1 MLLEKCTGIQKSE
14 FLCWNPTITTVIHY
28 VGVIPG
34 FPKSPRCILQLVLLT
49 GLTHIFAH
57 TLKDVWHQPIH
68 APEEEQTTAQW
79 QVARTTTDNV
89 QLSWSTFFCD
99 VWHIRWAYRLQQ
111 VWELEAEGRFRAHC
125 NTMYEDISEKILN
138 IESCCLQSCRK
149 KKTILYLKIVVLHI
163 FAHCAAFAAA
173 PTFKADFFFVLFSLF
188 YICSLKN
195 PIWFPF
201 CLVLHIRW
209 FKQRMGW
216 WWSKSLTFTQA
227 SPWAF
232 WNNLVSGHIAKTFRM
247 SCALGWTFRWWNFPE
262 LHQQRSEFVASPGD
276 KRNDWAAEQQQVQVL
291 ESGQQRETHL

>member
-1 MLLEKCTGIQKSE
+1 MCTPSSVAIGEVHRNTKVWISLLESYYNNCYS
-14 FLCWNPTITTVIHY
+14 LCWGNSRISKVTQVH
-28 VGVIPG
+28 
-34 FPKSPRCILQLVLLT
+34 
-49 GLTHIFAH
+49 FAARSSDGSDPHFCTH

-173 PTFKADFFFVLFSLF
+173 PTFKADFFL
-188 YICSLKN
+188 
-195 PIWFPF
+195 F
-201 CLVLHIRW
+201 CLASFTYVL
-209 FKQRMGW
+209 
-216 WWSKSLTFTQA
+216 
-227 SPWAF
+227 
-232 WNNLVSGHIAKTFRM
+232 
-247 SCALGWTFRWWNFPE
+247 
-262 LHQQRSEFVASPGD
+262 
-276 KRNDWAAEQQQVQVL
+276 
-291 ESGQQRETHL
+291 